1 MGSRPSMMKP
11 LCYTFCSLVCF
22 GKISKLEATEDSGKW
37 LPSGKYGECGIGLD
51 DLSPKFHLSRKK
63 RLILGE
69 ETDFAHFP
77 FMVLLGYQR
86 NYSQY
91 NSNFTDGIY
100 YECGGTLIN
109 KWYVLT
115 AGHCLQNEKE
125 DLPSEVLLGNHILS
139 DNQKLIRRGVN
150 RDKTIVHSDYT
161 HHGKHNAPGFD
172 IGLIRLDEPVSN

>member
-1 MGSRPSMMKP
+1 MKP
-11 LCYTFCSLVCF
+11 LCYTFCLLVGF
-22 GKISKLEATEDSGKW
+22 VKISKLEATEDSGKW
-37 LPSGKYGECGIGLD
+37 LPSGKDGECGIGLD
-51 DLSPKFHLSRKK
+51 YLSPKFHLSRKK

-69 ETDFAHFP
+69 ETDLAHFP

-115 AGHCLQNEKE
+115 AGHCLQNEKK
-125 DLPSEVLLGNHILS
+125 DLP
-139 DNQKLIRRGVN
+139 R
-150 RDKTIVHSDYT
+150 
-161 HHGKHNAPGFD
+161 
-172 IGLIRLDEPVSN
+172 